1 MIATKN
7 NSYLFYMN
15 LDDDKLY
22 IKIIA
27 LDEIYNFVVETFFI
41 WNCLGSQNTVVS
53 AHILKFKI

>member
-27 LDEIYNFVVETFFI
+27 LDEIYNFVVETFS
-41 WNCLGSQNTVVS
+41 LES
-53 AHILKFKI
+53 FKTQFAKKEII